1 MENNN
6 ITNKEDIIENEVKS
20 ENNVKNI
27 EKYLES
33 LSEKEKKAYEIAKSH
48 LGMSFQL
55 EKSNGYLNYLRV
67 REPTFRS
74 DPLKPLP

>member
-1 MENNN
+1 MDNN
-6 ITNKEDIIENEVKS
+6 ITNKENVIENEVKS
-20 ENNVKNI
+20 ENNVKNV

-67 REPTFRS
+67 REPTV
-74 DPLKPLP
+74 PLKPLP

>member
-1 MENNN
+1 MNDTMDNNM
-6 ITNKEDIIENEVKS
+6 IKNKEDIIENEIKS
-20 ENNVKNI
+20 ENNEKNV

-55 EKSNGYLNYLRV
+55 EKSNGYLNYLR
-67 REPTFRS
+67 EP
-74 DPLKPLP
+74 

>member
-1 MENNN
+1 MDNNI

-20 ENNVKNI
+20 ENNEKNVKNV

-55 EKSNGYLNYLRV
+55 EKSNGYLNYIRGTV
-67 REPTFRS
+67 GSVPT
-74 DPLKPLP
+74 P